1 MYSSYYITHPG
12 KTRLNNEDSYFIN
25 DIDGLWIVCDG
36 MGGHQEGNFA
46 SRLVTDI
53 FEYMKFSD
61 NFEEN
66 LESIVSQIYNIH
78 MLLKKKAQKTGKNS
92 VVGTTIVLLHII
104 GSKGLIIHAGDS
116 RCYHLRNNELT
127 ILTQDHAKNI
137 TTENGTRKVL
147 INALSAPGELS
158 IEINKIDVKKNDI
171 FFLCSDGIYETL
183 SINFIKNSLEE
194 INLQNGLD
202 RITEKILSGSATD
215 NLTAIIVK
223 I

>member
-61 NFEEN
+61 DFEKN
-66 LESIVSQIYNIH
+66 LETIVSQIYNIH
-78 MLLKKKAQKTGKNS
+78 MLLKKKAQKTGRNS
-92 VVGTTIVLLHII
+92 VVGTTIVLLYII
-104 GSKGLIIHAGDS
+104 GSKGVVIHAGDS
-116 RCYHLRNNELT
+116 RCYHLRQNEFVLLT
-127 ILTQDHAKNI
+127 NDHAKNI
-137 TTENGTRKVL
+137 STEQGTRKVL

-158 IEINKIDVKKNDI
+158 LEVNNIVVEKDDI
-171 FFLCSDGIYETL
+171 FFLCSDGIYDTL
-183 SINFIKNSLEE
+183 SVNFIKNSLGD
-194 INLQNGLD
+194 NDLQEGLD
-202 RITEKILSGSATD
+202 KITQKVLEGTATD

-223 I
+223 V